1 MVCVVCVVRRVT
13 CGKRERTI
21 TAQSCRGLLYDLS
34 LSLSAVTSYLLLI
47 LSVTGV
53 TVNAFLE
60 ARAADLPNAAG
71 ALISDGPAFGRKT

>member
-1 MVCVVCVVRRVT
+1 M
-13 CGKRERTI
+13 I
-21 TAQSCRGLLYDLS
+21 S

-71 ALISDGPAFGRKT
+71 ALISDGAAFGRKT

>member
-1 MVCVVCVVRRVT
+1 MCRVCRASCHVW
-13 CGKRERTI
+13 EEAEDTI
-21 TAQSCRGLLYDLS
+21 TAIVPPWPLVYD

>member
-1 MVCVVCVVRRVT
+1 M
-13 CGKRERTI
+13 I
-21 TAQSCRGLLYDLS
+21 S

>member
-1 MVCVVCVVRRVT
+1 VCRVCR
-13 CGKRERTI
+13 
-21 TAQSCRGLLYDLS
+21 ASCHVWEEGEDNYCNRAVASCMIS

>member
-1 MVCVVCVVRRVT
+1 VCRVCRASCHVWEEGEDNYCNRAVAST
-13 CGKRERTI
+13 CMI
-21 TAQSCRGLLYDLS
+21 S

>member
-1 MVCVVCVVRRVT
+1 VCRVCRASCHVWEEGEDNYCKV
-13 CGKRERTI
+13 
-21 TAQSCRGLLYDLS
+21 QSCRGLLYDLS

-71 ALISDGPAFGRKT
+71 PLISDGPAFGRKT